1 MKSKIAE
8 RIMSKTSEETK
19 LFVKKYGDIMVRVYQ
34 ILKEKRITQKDLAER
49 MGKSQ
54 SEISKWLSGEHNFT
68 LRSLTRL
75 EAELGTE
82 IIYVPKRDSFHVQR
96 GGQVKASAV
105 KAEPISNKV
114 LFQEAKKKAVDKLEA
129 PKAA

>member
-19 LFVKKYGDIMVRVYQ
+19 LFVKKYGDITVRVYQ
-34 ILKEKRITQKDLAER
+34 ILKEKGITQKDLAER
-49 MGKSQ
+49 MGKTP

-82 IIYVPKRDSFHVQR
+82 IIYVPKKDSFHVQR

-105 KAEPISNKV
+105 KAVPVSNKV
-114 LFQEAKKKAVDKLEA
+114 LFQEAKKKAVDELGA